1 MTARRLITL
10 LGAALALLL
19 SSLAC
24 CFGAPEAVR
33 KGIQMEW
40 PWTVVRGSGET
51 AIEQRSESGFDA
63 VALRG
68 IGTLYIEQG
77 DEESVEIEAED
88 NLIEYLETQVQDG
101 ILRIKH
107 RNRVNLRPREPVNF
121 YLTAKALDTIMISG
135 SGDVE
140 ASDLSASRF
149 SVTISG
155 SGDVEVGSLGADVLE
170 VEISGSGKVGVA
182 GGEVAEQEVT
192 ISGSGKYAARDMESA
207 RAAVRITGSG
217 DATIRVRDDLHVNIK
232 GSGDVRYAGSPRVDT
247 TTLGLGAI
255 DKIGD

>member
-88 NLIEYLETQVQDG
+88 NLLPYLET
-101 ILRIKH
+101 
-107 RNRVNLRPREPVNF
+107 RVEGTKLIIGTKSRVSLRPTRPVIIRVTMNH
-121 YLTAKALDTIMISG
+121 LDRLEISG
-135 SGDVE
+135 SGDADGNGLSVDDLAIVVSGSGNVE
-140 ASDLSASRF
+140 LSELDARSLRVRISGSGTV
-149 SVTISG
+149 SVSGAAEAQNLTISG
-155 SGDVEVGSLGADVLE
+155 SGDYRSNDLAT
-170 VEISGSGKVGVA
+170 
-182 GGEVAEQEVT
+182 AEA
-192 ISGSGKYAARDMESA
+192 S
-207 RAAVRITGSG
+207 VRITGSG
-217 DATIRVRDDLHVNIK
+217 SADISASDSLEATIS
-232 GSGDVRYAGSPRVDT
+232 GSGSVRYWGSPTVESTVTGSGSIRQA
-247 TTLGLGAI
+247 GE
-255 DKIGD
+255 